1 MNKLHKMAKEQ
12 LNIAEESYKNQTDD
26 ILNSLSEAI
35 ISLDGKQHIT
45 YANTAAEHLL
55 SSSYLIL
62 SRKKLTDIVPQD
74 STIVSLVEHSLNKNA
89 VVSEYDVNIGNP
101 IIGDNRVDVHVSPLV
116 VVGGNDENGVVIQ
129 FQQRTIAQK
138 INQQK
143 HHRSAARSVSG
154 MAAMLAHEIKN
165 PLSGIKGSAQILSK
179 EVSEDDLTLTDLII
193 DEVDRICNLVDRME
207 VFTDHRQIE
216 REEINIHS
224 VLEHVKKLAENGFGK
239 HIKFLELYD
248 PSLPNTLGDHGALI
262 QLFLNL
268 LKNAA
273 EALTENGGQITITT
287 AYKQGMRVAS
297 AGGDEFLSLPLEV
310 SIIDNGG
317 GIPASI
323 KDDIFDPFVT
333 TKSGGTGL
341 GLALVAKIVSD
352 HGGVIECE
360 SDDGKTIFRIL
371 LPSASR
377 GNNDK

>member
-1 MNKLHKMAKEQ
+1 M
-12 LNIAEESYKNQTDD
+12 
-26 ILNSLSEAI
+26 
-35 ISLDGKQHIT
+35 
-45 YANTAAEHLL
+45 
-55 SSSYLIL
+55 
-62 SRKKLTDIVPQD
+62 P
-74 STIVSLVEHSLNKNA
+74 

-165 PLSGIKGSAQILSK
+165 PLSGIKGSAQILSQ

-193 DEVDRICNLVDRME
+193 DEVDRICKLVDRME

-273 EALTENGGQITITT
+273 EAVTENGGQITITT